1 MRFAGLSKKLLTSL
15 LVFCLSLGVPSS
27 FAQEPRLFTP
37 EELDRLVSRIA
48 LYPDPLLTQI
58 LTASTFSDQIP
69 EAADWADEHHYLTG
83 PELAEAIEA
92 DHLSWDPS
100 VLALLPFPSVLDMMA
115 SDMAWT
121 TEGSKGTRRRL
132 AYFI

>member
-1 MRFAGLSKKLLTSL
+1 
-15 LVFCLSLGVPSS
+15 
-27 FAQEPRLFTP
+27 LFTP
-37 EELDRLVSRIA
+37 EELDRLVSRSA

-58 LTASTFSDQIP
+58 LTASTFPDQIP